1 LSAGG
6 WNVAGYEAVAGFL
19 EAWTFSVFVDM
30 RRLVGTEA
38 WGYLHRKLKRKV
50 YVYLAIFLV
59 MAAISVYDLLTG
71 HINILLAVGAW
82 GLGSFIGYLSGR
94 TKKILWQQEEEL
106 VISIRDRKGIIILV
120 VYIIFALTRREIFAY
135 WLHGVMLT
143 AFCFCLIAGIR
154 LGRIIRL
161 RRKIRKVLL
170 QQGLI

>member
-1 LSAGG
+1 
-6 WNVAGYEAVAGFL
+6 
-19 EAWTFSVFVDM
+19 M
-30 RRLVGTEA
+30 RKVVGTEA

-59 MAAISVYDLLTG
+59 MTAFSIYDLLSG
-71 HINILLAVGAW
+71 HINVLLACGAW
-82 GLGSFIGYLSGR
+82 GLGALIGYLSGR
-94 TKKILWQQEEEL
+94 TKKILWQEEEAR
-106 VISIRDRKGIIILV
+106 VISKRDRKGVIILI
-120 VYIIFALTRREIFAY
+120 VYIIFALTRRELFAY

-161 RRKIRKVLL
+161 RRKIRQVLL